1 MLQTHLSLFF
11 ARRIRQ
17 FNFVF
22 CLGMAASRRR
32 SSSKSKPKRVNIK
45 RSAPASSSSLTAAQS
60 VTNVLVKPLQVG
72 GGIFNEVLGVLLQII
87 GGFTQGVDTI
97 GEEGERFI
105 DAFINANVNVRLLQ
119 VFKSIG
125 NTCKYVADEIGKII
139 AVIPLVGNTAAYI
152 VRGTGDNVYHIVMA
166 TNRLLTS
173 TAGKLGRFASKSLD
187 LCVFTITAVS
197 DEVKLIGDDII
208 NIVDNLTLR
217 KNNHGSIPNVVGPAD
232 HHTMGGRS
240 RRNRGGRR
248 TSRSRRARG
257 GGRVLCYSRYL

>member
-1 MLQTHLSLFF
+1 MP
-11 ARRIRQ
+11 
-17 FNFVF
+17 
-22 CLGMAASRRR
+22 ASRR
-32 SSSKSKPKRVNIK
+32 SSSASKRV
-45 RSAPASSSSLTAAQS
+45 RASASSSSLTAAQS

-72 GGIFNEVLGVLLQII
+72 GGILNEVLGVLLQII

-105 DAFINANVNVRLLQ
+105 DAFVNANVNVRLLQ

-125 NTCKYVADEIGKII
+125 STCQYVANEIGKVI
-139 AVIPLVGNTAAYI
+139 AMIPLVGNTAAYI

-173 TAGKLGRFASKSLD
+173 TAGKVGRFASKTLD

-208 NIVDNLTLR
+208 NIVDNMTLR
-217 KNNHGSIPNVVGPAD
+217 KNNSGSIPDVVGPAD

-240 RRNRGGRR
+240 RRNRGGGRR
-248 TSRSRRARG
+248 ASRSYRRARGG
-257 GGRVLCYSRYL
+257 GGRVLCYRRYL